1 PGHGWAAPQ
10 GRQPARAGRA
20 APGHQRP
27 RAARGL
33 REAPGGCAAQPPVMG
48 WGCTDET
55 AHRAFGRW
63 APRTGVHMTE
73 SQTVE
78 APPTTAE
85 DAVEIEK
92 IVPKP
97 LDKVWECLLTE
108 AGIEALLG
116 EGARLG
122 TKGEP
127 WHAADGT
134 YGVTRSYHPLE
145 QV

>member
-1 PGHGWAAPQ
+1 
-10 GRQPARAGRA
+10 
-20 APGHQRP
+20 
-27 RAARGL
+27 
-33 REAPGGCAAQPPVMG
+33 
-48 WGCTDET
+48 
-55 AHRAFGRW
+55 
-63 APRTGVHMTE
+63 MTE

-78 APPTTAE
+78 GPSTTAE

-145 QV
+145 QVRVSWHADADAPATMVDLQLSEHPEGTRLWLRHEHLTDDLSREDLRVRWVAALDRFAAL